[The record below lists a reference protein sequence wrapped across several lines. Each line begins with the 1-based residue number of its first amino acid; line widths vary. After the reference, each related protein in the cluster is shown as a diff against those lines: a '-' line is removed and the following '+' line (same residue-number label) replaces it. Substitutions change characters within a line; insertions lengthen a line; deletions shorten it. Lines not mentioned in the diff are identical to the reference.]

1 MGMEWFGVDFPSIT
15 AAISSTC
22 GKKQISPMTRR
33 ANWQPNKKKCYKKT
47 RRRSDEN
54 PLVEV
59 GVGWYVFSTNK
70 Q

>member
-33 ANWQPNKKKCYKKT
+33 ANWQPNKKNSIRKPEGEAMKI
-47 RRRSDEN
+47 
-54 PLVEV
+54 L
-59 GVGWYVFSTNK
+59 
-70 Q
+70 